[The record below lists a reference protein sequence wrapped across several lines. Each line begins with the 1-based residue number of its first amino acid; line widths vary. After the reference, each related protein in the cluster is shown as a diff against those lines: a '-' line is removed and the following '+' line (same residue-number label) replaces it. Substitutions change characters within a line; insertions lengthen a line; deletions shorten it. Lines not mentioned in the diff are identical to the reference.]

1 MNDIKNPSDLNS
13 WEYVREIRHDLINEE
28 KVFSAMEPVWQSIL
42 NEQLISF
49 RDKEGKMH
57 ETEND
62 FRSDEMLGKTPLD
75 AFMFL
80 VERCQYPPPEIII
93 AINDCFKLYMAGS
106 GKFELEEIFFANRRI
121 PKLGNNSAQIA
132 KHDTHNLF
140 QTLCKMES
148 QKSKEKRKSMVDL
161 ATDYLGKRGLADK
174 DPESFLRQHRAW
186 LEDQRS
192 SEQN

>member
-1 MNDIKNPSDLNS
+1 MKDIKNLSDCNS
-13 WEYVREIRHDLINEE
+13 WDYVRTLRHDLLNDE
-28 KVFSAMEPVWQSIL
+28 KTFSVMEPIWELILLQQTHFCSMVEERSI
-42 NEQLISF
+42 QLE
-49 RDKEGKMH
+49 D
-57 ETEND
+57 D
-62 FRSDEMLGKTPLD
+62 FRSDEKFADNPLL
-75 AFMFL
+75 AFMKC

-93 AINDCFKLYMAGS
+93 AINDCFRLYFAGG
-106 GKFELEEIFFANRRI
+106 GKIELEEIFFANRRI

-132 KHDTHNLF
+132 KHDKHNLF

-148 QKSKEKRKSMVDL
+148 HKPKDKRKSMVVL
-161 ATDYLGKRGLADK
+161 AEEYLGKRGLADK